1 MQKHQYF
8 VNTLSTLSC
17 RLDNWSRR
25 TLDPVRK
32 LDLRSLPTTT
42 WQHSMRAT
50 SHQLHPDELLDLAQ
64 DRDVW
69 WELVVEW
76 FVLQTPEMQILL
88 LTYLH
93 SYLRGTQAICSSW
106 LQPAKRCGIT
116 LDGMVEPPSKSAAF
130 RSLGK
135 SMVTA
140 KDGLYYRCFFPSL
153 ELLLSKYWIEQ
164 NFVTNRLVYT
174 SVTDN
179 IDVFSSLIYV
189 SDVL

>member
-1 MQKHQYF
+1 MPFLPPNQQRQ
-8 VNTLSTLSC
+8 STEGTNLC
-17 RLDNWSRR
+17 L
-25 TLDPVRK
+25 
-32 LDLRSLPTTT
+32 
-42 WQHSMRAT
+42 
-50 SHQLHPDELLDLAQ
+50 
-64 DRDVW
+64 
-69 WELVVEW
+69 
-76 FVLQTPEMQILL
+76 TPEMQILL

-93 SYLRGTQAICSSW
+93 SYLRGTQAICSLW

-153 ELLLSKYWIEQ
+153 ELFLSKYWIEQ

-189 SDVL
+189 SDVLKYSFEFIWILQIMSEYILSRIFANIIGCDTGTRELA

>member
-1 MQKHQYF
+1 MHQYF

-17 RLDNWSRR
+17 RLDNWSLR

-76 FVLQTPEMQILL
+76 FDLQTPEMQILL

-135 SMVTA
+135 SMLTA

-153 ELLLSKYWIEQ
+153 ELFLSKYWIEQ
-164 NFVTNRLVYT
+164 NIM
-174 SVTDN
+174 TD
-179 IDVFSSLIYV
+179 
-189 SDVL
+189 